1 MKLVV
6 ADNDSTTRELLQ
18 ESFSREY
25 ELTVTSNGTE
35 AWKALQDAS
44 PALAVLEW
52 TLPGLDGLEL
62 CRRIRKSQRT
72 AEIYAILIT
81 SRNGVGSLVKGFDA
95 GADDFMSKPFELAEM
110 RSRLRAGCRILQLQI
125 TLRDR
130 IDELQAA
137 LGQVKRLKGLLP
149 ICSYCKRIRKDRYYW
164 QQLEGY
170 ISENSEVEF
179 THGICPECYAIHL
192 EPELDRWKKGK

>member
-6 ADNDSTTRELLQ
+6 AENDPATRELL
-18 ESFSREY
+18 EKAFAGEY
-25 ELTVTSNGTE
+25 EFRPADDTAE
-35 AWKALQDAS
+35 AWRALQENS

-52 TLPGLDGLEL
+52 GTPGIDGLEL
-62 CRRIRKSQRT
+62 CRRVRASQRAT
-72 AEIYAILIT
+72 EVYLILIS
-81 SRNGVGSLVKGFDA
+81 SRDGPGSVVRSFDA
-95 GADDFMSKPFELAEM
+95 GADDYMPKPLQIAEL
-110 RSRLRAGCRILQLQI
+110 RSRLRVGSRILQLQI
-125 TLRDR
+125 ALRDR

-137 LGQVKRLKGLLP
+137 LAQVKRLQGLLP

-164 QQLEGY
+164 QQLESY

-192 EPELDRWKKGK
+192 EPELDRWKKK